1 MAIIPGALNLTFVSN
16 YVGCHRICWRIQGD
30 PTYDCST
37 EVNCDGNGASCNAVI
52 GIQIDDSTCV
62 PVIYEGYAQA
72 CCEDILSVAGR
83 LPFTLS
89 YTPSAD
95 CQGYTIT
102 CIGPVAVAAVIVTDP
117 GSGYLPAGGTLPVT
131 FAPSLGGVAATAYIG
146 DGGVSDQF
154 GSANPFPFGS
164 LYMDGTY
171 FNVPAINVLPLIG
184 GSGALFTVVVIGG
197 QVNSTVIVPGSNGT
211 GYNPGDTITFN
222 AANLGGSG
230 SGVIVTIS
238 VINTGQIQNVILD
251 NPGSGYTVQATATL
265 PAPGIGTQALIG
277 AAMAVCPPVDITTC
291 ALGIPIAVNVPLNV
305 SFVACNSVPYVV
317 PPEYTS
323 VQTGCCN
330 LCTTVT
336 FDKDVS
342 YTNPPA
348 TIYYID
354 CVTKAL
360 VEASIVAGGSVSA
373 CMVND
378 SWFVVESDP
387 VNGTT
392 NITVGPIC

>member
-1 MAIIPGALNLTFVSN
+1 MALIPGALNLTFVSN
-16 YVGCHRICWRIQGD
+16 YVGCHRICWRIQGN

-37 EVNCDGNGASCNAVI
+37 QVNCGGNGASCNAII

-62 PVIYEGYAQA
+62 PVVYEGYAQA
-72 CCEDILSVAGR
+72 CCEDVASLNGR
-83 LPFTLS
+83 LPFLLS
-89 YTPSAD
+89 YTPSAN

-102 CIGPVAVAAVIVTDP
+102 CIGPVGVAAVIVTNS

-131 FAPSLGGVAATAYIG
+131 FTPSLGGVAATAYIG

-154 GSANPFPFGS
+154 GSASPFPFGS
-164 LYMDGTY
+164 GYVDGTY

-184 GSGALFTVVVIGG
+184 GSGALFTVTVIGG
-197 QVNSTVIVPGSNGT
+197 QVNTAVIVPGSNGT
-211 GYNPGDTITFN
+211 GYNAGDTITFN

-230 SGVIVTIS
+230 SGVVVTIY
-238 VINTGQIQNVILD
+238 VINTGQIQNVILI
-251 NPGSGYTVQATATL
+251 NPGAGYTVQATATL
-265 PAPGIGTQALIG
+265 PAPGVGTQALIG
-277 AAMAVCPPVDITTC
+277 AAMGVCPPIDITTC
-291 ALGIPIAVNVPLNV
+291 SPTAPVAINLPLNA

-323 VQTGCCN
+323 VENGCCN
-330 LCTTVT
+330 TCTNIT
-336 FDKDVS
+336 FNKDIG

-348 TIYYID
+348 TIYYIS
-354 CVTKAL
+354 CATKSIIQ
-360 VEASIVAGGSVSA
+360 VSIVAGGSVSD
-373 CMVND
+373 CMVDN

-392 NITVGPIC
+392 NITVGPVC